1 MPERV
6 KRDLKF
12 WLSAA
17 VLGASI
23 VAGYA
28 TLRAQVATSATA
40 IQELKRENREEHI
53 DMQRAILD
61 IQRSTARIEGR
72 LEDGR

>member
-1 MPERV
+1 V
-6 KRDLKF
+6 KRDFKL

-28 TLRAQVATSATA
+28 TLRAQVTTTATEFHEFRT
-40 IQELKRENREEHI
+40 EYRDDTLH
-53 DMQRAILD
+53 MQKSILD
-61 IQRSTARIEGR
+61 LQLANARMEVLLEGR
-72 LEDGR
+72 K